1 MAVDVLLGNNARQP
15 VTNADRR
22 MRADRPPTAAAP
34 ALATVLG
41 SLLALALTAAAP
53 LSAQSPVTPT
63 PSGGA
68 LLYQTHC
75 IACHDKQV
83 HWRDARLATDWKSL
97 AAQVRRWR
105 TNTGLQW
112 SEQEVDE
119 VVRYLNETIYR
130 FPDEAPRQVG

>member
-1 MAVDVLLGNNARQP
+1 MCAARS
-15 VTNADRR
+15 VTAD
-22 MRADRPPTAAAP
+22 AT
-34 ALATVLG
+34 ALAIVPG
-41 SLLALALTAAAP
+41 CLLALVLTAAAP

-63 PSGGA
+63 PPGGA

-119 VVRYLNETIYR
+119 VVRYLNETIYK

>member
-1 MAVDVLLGNNARQP
+1 
-15 VTNADRR
+15 
-22 MRADRPPTAAAP
+22 MRSKIIFLP
-34 ALATVLG
+34 AF
-41 SLLALALTAAAP
+41 
-53 LSAQSPVTPT
+53 LSAVSACSAVKSSDDLAVSYARDVVPF
-63 PSGGA
+63 
-68 LLYQTHC
+68 LDEHC

-119 VVRYLNETIYR
+119 VVRYLNETIYK

>member
-1 MAVDVLLGNNARQP
+1 
-15 VTNADRR
+15 
-22 MRADRPPTAAAP
+22 MRADHSPTADGT
-34 ALATVLG
+34 ALATVVG
-41 SLLALALTAAAP
+41 CLLAAALAATR
-53 LSAQSPVTPT
+53 LSAQSPATPA

-97 AAQVRRWR
+97 AALVRRWR
-105 TNTGLQW
+105 PNTGLQW
-112 SEQEVDE
+112 SEHEIDE
-119 VVRYLNETIYR
+119 VVRYLNETIYK